1 VNIVQENID
10 ALNATLK
17 INISKEDYLPK
28 VEEALKNY
36 RKNVNLNGFRKGMVP
51 MGIVKKMYGDAV
63 LFEEM
68 NKLVGEATTKHFEE
82 GKVEILGR
90 PIQKD
95 TNLDVNI
102 NDPKDIVLE
111 YEIGLAPAVD
121 LSKIEK
127 LKVTQQTIEVSDQDV
142 EKEMDALR
150 MRNGKVTNPSKVA
163 DEKDLIYV
171 DLVEMDDDKEK
182 EGGYSTASV
191 LSLETIKD
199 KKLKAKIEKLEV
211 GNSIEVDIF
220 KDFDKDAEG
229 IKKNILNLKDGVAPE
244 GMSEDFKLT
253 LTKIH
258 HLDKADLDQEF
269 LDKTFGPGK
278 VNSEEEARAEL
289 KKEIQQYFNQMAVRK
304 NKDAFVNTITDALNL
319 SLPDEFLKKW
329 LKQSN
334 EKPITDDQLNSEYGG
349 FAQDLKWTIISNKL
363 RAENNLEPEMEE
375 VKEFSRNIIRDQMA
389 KFNTTGNEIGEETI
403 EMFNN
408 QMFAKEEH
416 VKKSYESVV
425 EQKLFSFIESKLIV
439 NKETVTLEDFLKK
452 NN

>member
-1 VNIVQENID
+1 
-10 ALNATLK
+10 
-17 INISKEDYLPK
+17 
-28 VEEALKNY
+28 
-36 RKNVNLNGFRKGMVP
+36 
-51 MGIVKKMYGDAV
+51 MYGDAV

-68 NKLVGEATTKHFEE
+68 NKLVGETTTKHFEE

-90 PIQKD
+90 PMQKD

-211 GNSIEVDIF
+211 GNSIEVDI
-220 KDFDKDAEG
+220 
-229 IKKNILNLKDGVAPE
+229 APE

-349 FAQDLKWTIISNKL
+349 FAMD
-363 RAENNLEPEMEE
+363 NN
-375 VKEFSRNIIRDQMA
+375 F
-389 KFNTTGNEIGEETI
+389 
-403 EMFNN
+403 
-408 QMFAKEEH
+408 
-416 VKKSYESVV
+416 
-425 EQKLFSFIESKLIV
+425 
-439 NKETVTLEDFLKK
+439 
-452 NN
+452 